1 MKTFSSRII
10 SRYTPI
16 SIALAQKPVQYIQQL
31 SLRSCHYLMFKL
43 RSIRKQTGIGWLG
56 LTKNYET
63 VSKNKQKVGLNYMR
77 IQSRDVTA
85 AERGSDHFDSELL
98 RVWRTHFDFLHHQCL
113 PSSPC
118 HRSFLSK
125 SLNKQQCN
133 VINLD
138 KQIIIIIIIKS
149 EKENKKVTFAS
160 DDIGLLDRR

>member
-1 MKTFSSRII
+1 
-10 SRYTPI
+10 
-16 SIALAQKPVQYIQQL
+16 
-31 SLRSCHYLMFKL
+31 
-43 RSIRKQTGIGWLG
+43 
-56 LTKNYET
+56 
-63 VSKNKQKVGLNYMR
+63 MR

-138 KQIIIIIIIKS
+138 KQIIIIIIKS